1 MFLIFSLWNC
11 QTRVK
16 PKFRAPFP
24 SWLGVFTFCFFVFFF
39 ETFQFRSAQ
48 GPGGAEIGRV
58 LVRFGCVRVF
68 DFDMGRC
75 VPLEALLR
83 FLCESNSH
91 CSSAGNS
98 TVIGWSHLSSE
109 PERVDGTILAGGRAE
124 EINDAGGGG
133 GAVDPQAEN
142 WKRNNSRRCLRSRSS
157 SSTRPSVTNK
167 LSFVLLASAISPFPL
182 PAIFRKLF
190 DCSSSRS
197 IWSGLMVDGDQH
209 RIISFGTCFRFGFQK
224 RFWFVCETPWF
235 LLF

>member
-16 PKFRAPFP
+16 PKFRAPFS

-48 GPGGAEIGRV
+48 GPGGAEIVRV

-68 DFDMGRC
+68 DFDVGRC

-190 DCSSSRS
+190 GGLFIAS
-197 IWSGLMVDGDQH
+197 ILLVRVRLMELVLKK
-209 RIISFGTCFRFGFQK
+209 RFGFQK
-224 RFWFVCETPWF
+224 RFWFVCENLWF